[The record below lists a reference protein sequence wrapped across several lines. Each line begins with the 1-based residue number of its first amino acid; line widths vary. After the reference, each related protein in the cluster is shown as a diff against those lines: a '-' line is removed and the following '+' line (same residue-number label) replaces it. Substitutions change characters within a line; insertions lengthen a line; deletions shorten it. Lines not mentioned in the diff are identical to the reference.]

1 MTLPRK
7 EPMPRSSLV
16 LLLLAAT
23 ACNDGPLGDVTDV
36 TLGAYG
42 FATPESAQHDPDADV
57 YLVSNINGDPFT
69 KDDNGFISRLAPDG
83 KQLAMRWI
91 DGARPDVTLHAPKG
105 IGLTADELW
114 VADIDEVRRF
124 DRKTGAPRGSVPI
137 LGATFLNDVAVGPD
151 GSVYVTDTG
160 VGPGFVAT
168 GTDAIWQIDPK
179 DGTLTPFQFGM
190 NLDQP
195 NGLWVDQD
203 GAFAVTWK
211 SGKLLTV
218 LPSGERAPDIQLPKA
233 QLDGI
238 VRLPDGR
245 FLITSWEGRCAYLLG
260 KDGKATEWMHPLLDA
275 PADLG
280 LDLRRGRALIPA
292 FQKDELRITLFPLP

>member
-1 MTLPRK
+1 MARTP
-7 EPMPRSSLV
+7 LV

-23 ACNDGPLGDVTDV
+23 ACSDGPLGDITDV
-36 TLGAYG
+36 TLGDYG

-57 YLVSNINGDPFT
+57 YLVSNINGDPFA

-83 KQLAMRWI
+83 KQLAKRWI

-124 DRKTGAPRGSVPI
+124 DRKTGAPRGSVAI
-137 LGATFLNDVAVGPD
+137 AGATFLNDVAVGPD
-151 GSVYVTDTG
+151 GSVYVSDTG
-160 VGPGFVAT
+160 VGPGFAPT
-168 GTDAIWQIDPK
+168 GTDAIWRIDPELGTPTVFVRGK
-179 DGTLTPFQFGM
+179 D
-190 NLDQP
+190 LDQP

-203 GAFAVTWK
+203 GVFAVTWTG
-211 SGKLLTV
+211 GKLLSFSAT
-218 LPSGERAPDIQLPKA
+218 GTRAADIQLPKA

-238 VRLPDGR
+238 VRLPDAR
-245 FLITSWEGRCAYLLG
+245 FLVTSWEGRCAYLVG
-260 KDGKATEWMHPLLDA
+260 KDGKTSEWMHPLLDA

-280 LDLRRGRALIPA
+280 LDLKRRRALIPA
-292 FQKDELRITLFPLP
+292 FQKDELRITLYPLP

>member
-1 MTLPRK
+1 MIRPT
-7 EPMPRSSLV
+7 
-16 LLLLAAT
+16 LLLLVLAT
-23 ACNDGPLGDVTDV
+23 TSCDNGPLGDVTDV

-57 YLVSNINGDPFT
+57 YLVSNIAGDPFG

-105 IGLTADELW
+105 LALTTDELW

-124 DRKTGAPRGSVPI
+124 DRKTGAPRGSIAIP
-137 LGATFLNDVAVGPD
+137 GATFLNDVAVGPD
-151 GSVYVTDTG
+151 GSVYVSDTG
-160 VGPGFVAT
+160 VGPGFAPT
-168 GTDAIWQIDPK
+168 GTDAIWRIDPK
-179 DGTLTPFQFGM
+179 AGTASVFVRGKD
-190 NLDQP
+190 LDQP
-195 NGLWVDQD
+195 NGLWADAD
-203 GAFAVTWK
+203 GVFAVTWT
-211 SGKLLTV
+211 SGKLLTFSV
-218 LPSGERAPDIQLPKA
+218 TGARAADIQLPKA

-245 FLITSWEGRCAYLLG
+245 FLVTSWEGRCAYLVG
-260 KDGKATEWMHPLLDA
+260 KDGKATAWMHPLLDA

-292 FQKDELRITLFPLP
+292 FQKDELRITLFPKP